1 MQKFEQRTIFD
12 FLDQEKQNNR
22 NYKIIN
28 DSMLNLDEH
37 IEKESIDA
45 IITDPPYEL
54 NFMNKSW
61 DNTGIAF
68 QKETW
73 VKCFNALKQGGYL
86 LAFGGSRT

>member
-1 MQKFEQRTIFD
+1 MKLYSEND
-12 FLDQEKQNNR
+12 
-22 NYKIIN
+22 NYKLYQGNMLDMLEVIEHETI
-28 DSMLNLDEH
+28 DS
-37 IEKESIDA
+37 

-73 VKCFNALKQGGYL
+73 EKCFNA
-86 LAFGGSRT
+86 